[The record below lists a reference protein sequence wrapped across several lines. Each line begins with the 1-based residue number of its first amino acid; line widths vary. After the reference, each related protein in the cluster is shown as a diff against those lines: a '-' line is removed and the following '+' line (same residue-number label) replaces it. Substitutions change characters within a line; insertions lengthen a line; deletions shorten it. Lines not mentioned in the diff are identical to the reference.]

1 MLEGGDEVIELEVV
15 LEGRLTAGRGC
26 QLVGREEEVERVFD
40 LTMQELLRL
49 GVVDPSVSGSTVTGE
64 MAMSCIVEAGSWDE
78 ALRPLTAPFD
88 LRCTPQVCTRRNGG
102 RPRRPTSTTP
112 RLAGAQRNSSTLP
125 VEART
130 TQGLLHRARSF

>member
-1 MLEGGDEVIELEVV
+1 MIELEVV

-78 ALRPLTAPFD
+78 ALKAVDSAFRSALHAAGVRTPEWRPPEASHFD
-88 LRCTPQVCTRRNGG
+88 YTPVSR
-102 RPRRPTSTTP
+102 
-112 RLAGAQRNSSTLP
+112 GAKEL
-125 VEART
+125 VDA
-130 TQGLLHRARSF
+130 AC